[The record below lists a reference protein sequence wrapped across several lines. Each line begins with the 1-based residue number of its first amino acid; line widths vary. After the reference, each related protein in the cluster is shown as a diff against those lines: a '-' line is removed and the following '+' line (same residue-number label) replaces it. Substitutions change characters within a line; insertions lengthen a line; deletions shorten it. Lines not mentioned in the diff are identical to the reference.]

1 MTHDDMQTR
10 LLKALDNAIAQR
22 GKNKGMLKAKCPPMG
37 TDGAIMW
44 QALMMHANPYKLGMA
59 HILHGA
65 FTDPEFVEVC
75 RVFAKERSNVL
86 ARLDRDRVALER
98 LGVW

>member
-1 MTHDDMQTR
+1 MTNDAMQTR
-10 LLKALDNAIAQR
+10 LLKALDQAIAQR
-22 GKNKGMLKAKCPPMG
+22 GKTKGMLKAKCPPMG

-44 QALMMHANPYKLGMA
+44 QALMMHANPYKLSSA

-65 FTDPEFVEVC
+65 LADPEFVDAC
-75 RVFAKERSNVL
+75 NAFAKERSNVL